1 MSTNYPDPEGLIR
14 DGLKADAGVV
24 AIVGNR
30 GFFGIPKRAT
40 EATFP
45 LFTVARVGG
54 GQALGDAPLDVALV
68 QIDCW
73 GSLDARGNGL
83 KAQCTALVN
92 AVRSSLEAMGTETR
106 IAGVEL
112 GVNVES
118 VLWLPDPDNARPRYS
133 ITAEVAVISA

>member
-1 MSTNYPDPEGLIR
+1 MSTNYPDPEGLTR
-14 DGLKADAGVV
+14 DALKADAGVS

-30 GFFGIPKRAT
+30 VFFGIPKRAV
-40 EATFP
+40 EATYP
-45 LFTVARVGG
+45 LVTVFRVGG
-54 GQALGDAPLDVALV
+54 GQATGDAPLDDALV

-73 GSLDARGNGL
+73 GSLDASGNGL
-83 KAQCTALVN
+83 KAACTSLVN
-92 AVRSSLEAMGTETR
+92 AVRSCCEAMGTETR

-133 ITAEVAVISA
+133 ITAEVAAIAA